1 MFANILKQV
10 KNCFANNK
18 TKEEK
23 EVISYFNTL
32 KWEITSFKAFIFSV
46 EKLQEIISCNNKI
59 KKIYKNLF
67 EYIVSWEFIKEN
79 ELELIKEIE
88 VVKENFLNENIE
100 SIDKEFEEFKK
111 NIDILIKDINE
122 ISNFKLKNKY
132 KRDRLV
138 EIKEESFSDIV
149 ILFSNITTLNE
160 RYIFKMILS
169 LNIISFYFEYFHNSL
184 RNIYQILISF
194 YEILNQKDDW
204 QENNKQ
210 VIILKSIVEL
220 LLFKISLIYKRNKIS
235 YLDWQ
240 NLKYINIEKS
250 INQWIFKN
258 YKEMLS
264 FVCNSTKSYII
275 DDIYQKF
282 RNKNKITNLEK
293 LILTK
298 YYKNVWKDY
307 CVLKDIFNKQYNP
320 NKNELN
326 ENINTIY
333 IGNNLLS
340 LLISHFQKTSIEN
353 NQEYIEEIDILYKK
367 ITNLYEKINQNYNNH
382 FSYLKYTQFKNLQ
395 YNLWNKLH
403 KKGVLISCEKALEKA
418 KKELNKL
425 NYNCFYEFNFE
436 DSLLQI
442 NVQDE
447 TMKKIYLHNIFYF
460 PFDIKAQQN
469 KITLEQNSL
478 FQNKVDFNFYEKFS
492 NVEEKIDSHKLD
504 TIAIIGIFTGI
515 VVYSLWTIQ
524 IFTIIEDLWSA
535 IMFAWVFLSWILF
548 LLWWIY
554 YKQWLYFNIKQNK
567 WLNLF
572 LIATTLLVL
581 TFIWKYFFSWINL
594 NANKANNIKDSLETS
609 IQKADYINKI
619 LEEKIKIHNNSS
631 SKVIQ

>member
-46 EKLQEIISCNNKI
+46 EKLHEIISCNNKI

-210 VIILKSIVEL
+210 VII
-220 LLFKISLIYKRNKIS
+220 
-235 YLDWQ
+235 
-240 NLKYINIEKS
+240 
-250 INQWIFKN
+250 
-258 YKEMLS
+258 
-264 FVCNSTKSYII
+264 
-275 DDIYQKF
+275 
-282 RNKNKITNLEK
+282 
-293 LILTK
+293 
-298 YYKNVWKDY
+298 
-307 CVLKDIFNKQYNP
+307 
-320 NKNELN
+320 
-326 ENINTIY
+326 
-333 IGNNLLS
+333 
-340 LLISHFQKTSIEN
+340 
-353 NQEYIEEIDILYKK
+353 
-367 ITNLYEKINQNYNNH
+367 
-382 FSYLKYTQFKNLQ
+382 
-395 YNLWNKLH
+395 
-403 KKGVLISCEKALEKA
+403 
-418 KKELNKL
+418 
-425 NYNCFYEFNFE
+425 
-436 DSLLQI
+436 
-442 NVQDE
+442 
-447 TMKKIYLHNIFYF
+447 
-460 PFDIKAQQN
+460 
-469 KITLEQNSL
+469 
-478 FQNKVDFNFYEKFS
+478 
-492 NVEEKIDSHKLD
+492 
-504 TIAIIGIFTGI
+504 
-515 VVYSLWTIQ
+515 
-524 IFTIIEDLWSA
+524 
-535 IMFAWVFLSWILF
+535 
-548 LLWWIY
+548 
-554 YKQWLYFNIKQNK
+554 
-567 WLNLF
+567 
-572 LIATTLLVL
+572 
-581 TFIWKYFFSWINL
+581 
-594 NANKANNIKDSLETS
+594 
-609 IQKADYINKI
+609 
-619 LEEKIKIHNNSS
+619 
-631 SKVIQ
+631 